1 MEDRPGTRHHP
12 PVRIG
17 DHEISPRALSHS
29 VLRTVTHYCYSADRT
44 LARHH
49 VPLLRGLDTPAGPTQ
64 LAHQVLPFALKAWA
78 DLHNPERGV
87 VRFEHDHYLK
97 MWTLTEPTIEADFL
111 FLDEAQ
117 DTNPVLEEVFAAQ
130 RGHAQLVMVG
140 DSAQAIYGSRGAGD
154 VMAGFDATP
163 LTLTRSFR
171 FGPPI
176 AEEANRWLTLA
187 DAPIHLTGTD
197 TIATE
202 VGNLVRPDAVLCR
215 TNIGATAEVMR
226 LLAAGHRVALTRGGQ
241 QLAALALAARDLK
254 DGRHTTHPELVLF
267 PSWGEVQDYAV
278 YDPAGRDLQPFVDLV
293 DTHGPDAI
301 LTAVDQLSDEAHAD
315 VTVSTAHTVKGREW
329 PTVQI
334 GNDSPQKKTPTSTM
348 SKDAPS
354 PSLSTKPTP
363 ASPTSPSLAPA
374 GTSTS
379 AASHGS
385 LPTPP
390 RRVWPRAT
398 DTQLSGARAG
408 LMRRRTLLCTDRE
421 LVDQSVAGCADSS
434 SLPRTTCTPVHKPV
448 LPVAISACSRKQPRL
463 VMRTIARHNCAA
475 VTATAHMAPGETA
488 HTLDFAYAASSLLA
502 GRSTQEG
509 CEHDVRNH
517 CRNHRVDLTVQRA
530 GGRRP

>member
-1 MEDRPGTRHHP
+1 MHTPTDEQAHAVDAFRAGHHLVLQAGAGTGKTSTLGLLADSTRRRGRYLAFNKDIARDAATRFPRTVRCKTAHATAYAALGHRFTSRLNSP
-12 PVRIG
+12 RQPAWKTGQALGITRPVRIG

-49 VPLLRGLDTPAGPTQ
+49 VPRLRGLDTPAGHAQ

-78 DLHNPERGV
+78 DLHNPERGA

-97 MWTLTEPTIEADFL
+97 MWALTEPTIEADFL

-140 DSAQAIYGSRGAGD
+140 DSAQAIYGWRGAQD
-154 VMAGFDATP
+154 VMTGFDATP

-187 DAPIHLTGTD
+187 DAPIRLTGTD

-202 VGNLVRPDAVLCR
+202 VGNLDRPDAVLCR
-215 TNIGATAEVMR
+215 TNIGALAEVMR
-226 LLAAGHRVALTRGGQ
+226 LLATGHRVALTRGRQ

-254 DGRHTTHPELVLF
+254 DGRRTTHPELVLF
-267 PSWGEVQDYAV
+267 PSWSEVQDYAL

-301 LTAVDQLSDEAHAD
+301 LTAVDQLTDEKHAD
-315 VTVSTAHTVKGREW
+315 VTVSTAHTAKGREW

-334 GNDSPQKKTPTSTM
+334 GNDFPPPKDTDQHDDQGRPIPEPVNDTDARLAYVAVTRARQHLDLGGLSWITTHPT
-348 SKDAPS
+348 APS
-354 PSLSTKPTP
+354 TASNLSL
-363 ASPTSPSLAPA
+363 
-374 GTSTS
+374 
-379 AASHGS
+379 
-385 LPTPP
+385 
-390 RRVWPRAT
+390 
-398 DTQLSGARAG
+398 
-408 LMRRRTLLCTDRE
+408 
-421 LVDQSVAGCADSS
+421 
-434 SLPRTTCTPVHKPV
+434 TTE
-448 LPVAISACSRKQPRL
+448 IDN
-463 VMRTIARHNCAA
+463 I
-475 VTATAHMAPGETA
+475 G
-488 HTLDFAYAASSLLA
+488 
-502 GRSTQEG
+502 
-509 CEHDVRNH
+509 
-517 CRNHRVDLTVQRA
+517 
-530 GGRRP
+530 